1 MIPVIFTDFRREM
14 IARTLF
20 DLLKIAI
27 AAAFAGKFFLE
38 APKMIQLFG
47 GMIIVVLTLAAVFTC
62 PPKKP
67 EG

>member
-20 DLLKIAI
+20 DLVKIAA
-27 AAAFAGKFFLE
+27 AAAFASKFFFDFPKVVQLMS
-38 APKMIQLFG
+38 APG
-47 GMIIVVLTLAAVFTC
+47 IVALGVVALLIC

-67 EG
+67 KE